1 MDRSTNF
8 SPLRWARKGNKM
20 KKIIVAN
27 IKEAKEEMK
36 KAGCDFEHVK
46 YNEKSGTYLK
56 SMNNP
61 DEEIRIEIIA

>member
-1 MDRSTNF
+1 
-8 SPLRWARKGNKM
+8 M